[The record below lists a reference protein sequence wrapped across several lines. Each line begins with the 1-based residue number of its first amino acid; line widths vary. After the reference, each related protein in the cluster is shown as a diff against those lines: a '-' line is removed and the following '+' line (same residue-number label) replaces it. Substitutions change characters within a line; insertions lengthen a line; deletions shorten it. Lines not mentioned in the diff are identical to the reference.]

1 MANYCNYEVRV
12 IGSKKAGLMVYESMP
27 CMDFKDYDSEEMVG
41 DSCLICFSGNCK
53 WSVNFGVNDHMPKV
67 NLESMSELDIEEKGV
82 DYWEYSLRAKSE
94 AFQCEIMVHY
104 WSDESGFDQ
113 FDHYKNGE
121 IVKQRKIAYNYEE
134 ANVFD
139 WDKTEFFGYE
149 GEYDESVD
157 GEEQNEKFM
166 ATLMMAL
173 GGGAPPSEPDMN
185 DEDQEILADL
195 TEKIADLNRKIAEL
209 AAEEGV
215 DIDAAPIGDTG
226 FDMFKWSFTEGKTA
240 RGRGWTIA
248 IPDGFVRIN
257 SNDVALTT
265 GQKRIFELVPATHKD
280 EKDLNEIP
288 VRILPGAEQDGT
300 GLGDHWM
307 VHPNARAGI
316 ASILGMTTAQF
327 MSKMMGTSSGIL
339 SVGWSDV
346 AAHILVQDTT
356 GGSYSYQ
363 CSVLTGKK
371 HQMLRVQTQYMTENQ
386 KHYLDLSVQE
396 WLKTMWFDEPNK
408 ACPTK
413 TKFEDP
419 SCFNELLKGRTEKFE
434 EAVDQAKTEYMT
446 AINGK
451 IKCLEYAAEEGLL
464 DEYTGETIKGI
475 LEDGMAVKL
484 FFLQKA
490 DRLIDKLKEK
500 SVAASV
506 LKDVMQK
513 LYGLDEDFTE
523 INYDDEVIEIAVPE
537 AVQNLRDKWKQI
549 ASEAS
554 KVAREEE
561 MRKAEEERLRKE
573 REETERKRKAEE
585 ERLRK
590 EKEEEERKARIA
602 TAKESYAQ
610 ACNQMEAELRDS
622 YNANVSQA
630 EREYF
635 EAKQIVQEETKQ
647 LENEKAQLNEHLLTL
662 GIFKLS
668 EKKQIRARMSEID
681 AKLEE
686 MNEKKT
692 GVQSRFDKKKRALKK
707 EFEKAFEKRKQELE
721 REILLPNG
729 LCSEG
734 AGARETVTKSVGKK
748 PKTNEEKVFAI
759 MKKDTWYLTSE
770 LMEKAGLTNMSY
782 TSFYYVVKRLLEAG
796 KIERRETSTRT
807 YFRKI

>member
-1 MANYCNYEVRV
+1 MANYCDYEVRV

-27 CMDFKDYDSEEMVG
+27 CMDFKNYDSEEIVG

-53 WSVNFGVNDHMPKV
+53 WSVNYGVNDHMPKV

-121 IVKQRKIAYNYEE
+121 IVKQRKIAYDYEE
-134 ANVFD
+134 TNVFD
-139 WDKTEFFGYE
+139 WDETEFVGHE

-173 GGGAPPSEPDMN
+173 GGGAPPSEPEMS
-185 DEDQEILADL
+185 DEEKEMLSDL
-195 TEKIADLNRKIAEL
+195 SEKIADLNGKIAEL
-209 AAEEGV
+209 AAEEGI

-248 IPDGFVRIN
+248 IPDGFVQIK

-265 GQKRIFELVPATHKD
+265 GQKRIFELVPETHKD

-327 MSKMMGTSSGIL
+327 MSKMMGASSGIL

-396 WLKTMWFDEPNK
+396 WLKTMRFDEPNTV
-408 ACPTK
+408 CPTK

-419 SCFNELLKGRTEKFE
+419 SCFNELLKGRTANFE
-434 EAVDQAKTEYMT
+434 EAVDQAKTEYTT

-451 IKCLEYAAEEGLL
+451 IKCLEYMAEEGLL

-513 LYGLDEDFTE
+513 LSGLDEDFTE

-561 MRKAEEERLRKE
+561 MRKTEEERLRKE

-590 EKEEEERKARIA
+590 EREEAERKQKAEEERLRKEQEEAKKKAAA
-602 TAKESYAQ
+602 TKAKTEYTC
-610 ACNQMEAELRDS
+610 ACNEAEAELREG
-622 YNANVSQA
+622 YNADVSQV
-630 EREYF
+630 EREYI
-635 EAKQIVQEETKQ
+635 AQKKIVMEKRKQ
-647 LENEKAQLNEHLLTL
+647 LENEKVNLNDYLPKLGLLK
-662 GIFKLS
+662 FA
-668 EKKQIRARMSEID
+668 EKKEVRARLIVIETE
-681 AKLEE
+681 LEKNKE
-686 MNEKKT
+686 EEKT
-692 GVQSRFDKKKRALKK
+692 LQSKFDKKKRELKK
-707 EFEKAFEKRKQELE
+707 AFDCTLEKRKAELE
-721 REILLPNG
+721 RKILLP
-729 LCSEG
+729 
-734 AGARETVTKSVGKK
+734 
-748 PKTNEEKVFAI
+748 
-759 MKKDTWYLTSE
+759 ME
-770 LMEKAGLTNMSY
+770 LKA
-782 TSFYYVVKRLLEAG
+782 K
-796 KIERRETSTRT
+796 
-807 YFRKI
+807 